1 MNDFQVLS
9 VFLMGLSGQKQC
21 ILEIVNRCKAICN
34 ILDPLMPWRLEM
46 LRSTLIAV
54 CLLGSVTGA
63 AMAQEFTAVSTIDRM
78 VETQNEDG
86 TVSVTF
92 LSADRVTPGE
102 NLYYRLSYDNPT
114 AEMVE
119 NVNLVMNVPSE
130 VTYSENSVNVNGQNI
145 IVAFSTDGGQSFSP
159 RGDLQVSANGQ
170 PRAAVS
176 EDITNIRWTFVDP
189 ILPNTEGEIGFK
201 AVVR

>member
-1 MNDFQVLS
+1 
-9 VFLMGLSGQKQC
+9 
-21 ILEIVNRCKAICN
+21 
-34 ILDPLMPWRLEM
+34 M

-54 CLLGSVTGA
+54 YLLGSVTGA

-86 TVSVTF
+86 TVSVNYT
-92 LSADRVTPGE
+92 SADRVTPGE
-102 NLYYRLSYDNPT
+102 KLYYKLAYDNPT
-114 AEMVE
+114 AELVE

-130 VTYSENSVNVNGQNI
+130 VTYSENSVDVNGKNI
-145 IVAFSTDGGQSFSP
+145 IVAFSTDGGESFAP
-159 RGDLQVSANGQ
+159 RGELQVRVGGQ
-170 PRAAVS
+170 PRVAVS

-189 ILPNTEGEIGFK
+189 ILPNTDGTIGFK